1 MDSVKDKKTDDILE
15 KLVHINRITKVVK
28 GGRRFGFSAL
38 VVVGNQSGKIGIA
51 HAKAKQVPDAIKKA
65 NEMARRKLTHIPL
78 REGRTIHHDVKAK
91 DGSGRIVLRAASK
104 GTGIIAGGPVRAVCE
119 VLGVKDIVAKSM
131 GTSNAHNV
139 IRATMKAL
147 MKQSS
152 PKQISTIRNKK
163 ISEIFLF
170 LILDICLGE
179 FCLSKAFIV
188 ALITLCAF
196 EVPIDLA
203 TISLTPKTSHTAL
216 TGPPA
221 IIPVPFAADL
231 KTILPEPSLAFT
243 SWWIVLPSLK
253 GIWISLRLAISLAFL
268 IASGTCLALAWAI
281 PILPD
286 WFPTTT
292 NAEKPNLLPP
302 LTTLVI
308 RLMCTNFSKISSFF
322 LSLLSSIIKIPFHFF

>member
-1 MDSVKDKKTDDILE
+1 MENIKDKKTDDILE

-38 VVVGNQSGKIGIA
+38 VVVGNQAGKIGIA

-152 PKQISTIRNKK
+152 PKQISAIRNKK
-163 ISEIFLF
+163 ISEI
-170 LILDICLGE
+170 IEKRD
-179 FCLSKAFIV
+179 KRQ
-188 ALITLCAF
+188 
-196 EVPIDLA
+196 PI
-203 TISLTPKTSHTAL
+203 K
-216 TGPPA
+216 PPA
-221 IIPVPFAADL
+221 ITNNNLWRDL
-231 KTILPEPSLAFT
+231 SETGWNKNILKDTKTIIT
-243 SWWIVLPSLK
+243 DKILK
-253 GIWISLRLAISLAFL
+253 NSEEWLS
-268 IASGTCLALAWAI
+268 
-281 PILPD
+281 
-286 WFPTTT
+286 
-292 NAEKPNLLPP
+292 
-302 LTTLVI
+302 I
-308 RLMCTNFSKISSFF
+308 R
-322 LSLLSSIIKIPFHFF
+322 